1 MRLLVTGN
9 CHAQYLGAALST
21 LPETEV
27 VVWGLPYPG
36 PIHFQGAIARMLP
49 GPAARVWMRGGAV
62 VLRQVTYLIPPPIEE
77 MGASTLD
84 QILYP
89 YFEHRGRFGAG
100 SSHFTNEQAFEIAGL
115 DPCPI
120 VALMEKPGGAM
131 GYNKFSGEVFAQL
144 LAQLAPA
151 LSRHTRPEPLLG
163 LVDRMRA
170 DRGLAHSPDP
180 SLLVDPPNAELAD
193 QAEWGAS
200 MESYRRD
207 GAPGAMA
214 RCIALYRPRR
224 STAWAMEMSQTLIGR
239 KRVDLATRLLCSHL
253 AYEDARGRLFNH
265 ALRYCFEVRTN
276 YAAFR
281 VLERAAQAAPDSSLP
296 LWLACVRRMN

>member
-49 GPAARVWMRGGAV
+49 GPAARAWMRGGAI
-62 VLRQVTYLIPPPIEE
+62 VLRQVTYLVPPPMDE
-77 MGASTLD
+77 MGVSTLD

-89 YFEHRGRFGAG
+89 YFEHRSRFGAG
-100 SSHFTNEQAFEIAGL
+100 SSHFTNEQAFDIAGL
-115 DPCPI
+115 DLRPI
-120 VALMEKPGGAM
+120 AALIEKPGAVM
-131 GYNKFSGEVFAQL
+131 SYNKFSGEVFAQL
-144 LAQLAPA
+144 LGQLVPA
-151 LSRHTRPEPLLG
+151 LGRHTRPEPLCD
-163 LVDRMRA
+163 LVDRMRT

-180 SLLVDPPNAELAD
+180 SLLVDPPNDELAE
-193 QAEWGAS
+193 QAEWVSS

-207 GAPGAMA
+207 GKPGALA
-214 RCIALYRPRR
+214 RCIAIYRPRR
-224 STAWAMEMSQTLIGR
+224 YTAWAMEMSQSLVGR

-265 ALRYCFEVRTN
+265 ALRYCFDVRTN

-281 VLERAAQAAPDSSLP
+281 VLESAAQTVPESSLP
-296 LWLACVRRMN
+296 LWLACVRRMD